1 MYVLLDTSTPVCKL
15 TIIDEENRYE
25 YQWLAERQMAA
36 GLLKYIEECLEKHGA
51 SISKVSG
58 WSVFAGP
65 GSFTVLRIGS
75 ATVNTICYFLKKPII
90 SAKGDN
96 WQNESI
102 DKLRRGEDD
111 KIVIPYYGRPA
122 RITLPRK

>member
-1 MYVLLDTSTPVCKL
+1 MSNPQDY
-15 TIIDEENRYE
+15 EEQE
-25 YQWLAERQMAA
+25 DD
-36 GLLKYIEECLEKHGA
+36 
-51 SISKVSG
+51 
-58 WSVFAGP
+58 
-65 GSFTVLRIGS
+65 
-75 ATVNTICYFLKKPII
+75 
-90 SAKGDN
+90 KGDN

>member
-51 SISKVSG
+51 SIGKVSG

-65 GSFTVLRIGS
+65 GSFTGLRIGS
-75 ATVNTICYFLKKPII
+75 ATVNTICYFFEKT
-90 SAKGDN
+90 
-96 WQNESI
+96 
-102 DKLRRGEDD
+102 
-111 KIVIPYYGRPA
+111 YYICQGG
-122 RITLPRK
+122 

>member
-51 SISKVSG
+51 SIGKVSG

-65 GSFTVLRIGS
+65 GSFTV
-75 ATVNTICYFLKKPII
+75 CYFLKKPII